1 MPLYSKEGF
10 ETSNAQAAGAV
21 ASPCSN
27 LISTAVNAESFLS
40 PSTNMRAPWLARAAP
55 AESFAS
61 TEMSGKW
68 LIYREPN
75 AIDSTWIQVLSMVSS
90 GKLLYAKVST
100 RQGIVLGHSKHVIC
114 VYTRNWRARTEV
126 MRVRDVLRSAGFTE
140 RLRYKR
146 DLDTARGVER
156 FTYEA

>member
-1 MPLYSKEGF
+1 
-10 ETSNAQAAGAV
+10 
-21 ASPCSN
+21 
-27 LISTAVNAESFLS
+27 
-40 PSTNMRAPWLARAAP
+40 MRERWLALAAP
-55 AESFAS
+55 GETFAS

-68 LIYREPN
+68 LIYREPD
-75 AIDSTWIQVLSMVSS
+75 AIDSTWIQVLSMIVSS

-100 RQGIVLGHSKHVIC
+100 RQGIVLGHSNHVIC